1 MGEMRVLVGAVD
13 FELSSVFYRDILGFD
28 VAEQW
33 DDADGRG
40 ALFRASDGGVIEVF
54 EDTPHHPFEP
64 PNGVKV
70 AVEIGDADSFYERVL
85 SAGVEIVD
93 PVADRPWGHRTFE
106 IRDPSGLPLV
116 FFTPVQPS
124 DSAARER

>member
-1 MGEMRVLVGAVD
+1 MRVLVGAVD
-13 FELSSVFYRDILGFD
+13 FELSSNFYRDILGFD
-28 VAEQW
+28 VADHW

-40 ALFRASDGGVIEVF
+40 TLFRASDGGVIEIF

-64 PNGVKV
+64 PSGVRV
-70 AVEIGDADSFYERVL
+70 AVEIGDADAFYERVL

-93 PVADRPWGHRTFE
+93 PVGDRPWGHRTFE

-124 DSAARER
+124 GPAARKP